1 MKNWYRVTITF
12 TMLLVIFALLITGF
26 QLAVYGDSHYGFY
39 KKEYEK
45 YRVTDDLNMK
55 IDNVM
60 AVTEHMMAYL
70 IGKEEKLSIV
80 TDVDGEHQDFFN
92 EQDRLHLADVRNL
105 FLGGLKLRNYAVML
119 ATILMIVLR
128 AKKADFRRLV
138 PLGYLQALFVY
149 LILTAILGVAMSI
162 DFTSCFTLFH
172 KLFFTN
178 NLWIFDTETD
188 YMIRMLPEGFFS
200 DMAFRILLTFGV
212 GVIILWAML
221 FIWNCICNRKR
232 SYMARTNKL

>member
-1 MKNWYRVTITF
+1 MKIWYRVTITIA
-12 TMLLVIFALLITGF
+12 MLLVIFALLITGF

-55 IDNVM
+55 LDNVM

-92 EQDRLHLADVRNL
+92 EQDRLHMADVRNL
-105 FLGGLKLRNYAVML
+105 FLGGLKLRNYAVIL
-119 ATILMIVLR
+119 AIILMIVLR

-138 PLGYLQALFVY
+138 PSGYLQALFVY
-149 LILTAILGVAMSI
+149 LILVVILGVAMSI

-178 NLWIFDTETD
+178 NLWIFDPETD

-200 DMAFRILLTFGV
+200 DMVIRV
-212 GVIILWAML
+212 GVI
-221 FIWNCICNRKR
+221 FIVLLAVPGVTAVVYSWKRKKKEISKTYKR
-232 SYMARTNKL
+232 V

>member
-1 MKNWYRVTITF
+1 MKIWYRVTITIA
-12 TMLLVIFALLITGF
+12 MLLVIFALLITGF

-105 FLGGLKLRNYAVML
+105 FLGGLKLRNYAVIL
-119 ATILMIVLR
+119 AIILMIVLR

-138 PLGYLQALFVY
+138 PSGYLQALFVY
-149 LILTAILGVAMSI
+149 LILAAILGVAMSI

-178 NLWIFDTETD
+178 NLWIFDPETD

-200 DMAFRILLTFGV
+200 DMVIRV
-212 GVIILWAML
+212 GVI
-221 FIWNCICNRKR
+221 FIVLLAVPGVTAVVYSWKRKKKEISKTYKR
-232 SYMARTNKL
+232 I

>member
-1 MKNWYRVTITF
+1 MKIWYRVTITIA
-12 TMLLVIFALLITGF
+12 MLLVIFALLITGF

-55 IDNVM
+55 LDNVM

-92 EQDRLHLADVRNL
+92 EQDRLHMADVRNL
-105 FLGGLKLRNYAVML
+105 FLGGLKLRNYAVIL
-119 ATILMIVLR
+119 AIILMIVLR

-138 PLGYLQALFVY
+138 PQGYLQALFVY
-149 LILTAILGVAMSI
+149 LILAAILGVAMSI

-178 NLWIFDTETD
+178 NLWIFDPETD

-200 DMAFRILLTFGV
+200 DMVIRV
-212 GVIILWAML
+212 GVI
-221 FIWNCICNRKR
+221 FIVLLAVPGVTAVVYSWKRKKKEISKTYKR
-232 SYMARTNKL
+232 I

>member
-1 MKNWYRVTITF
+1 MKIWYRVTITIA
-12 TMLLVIFALLITGF
+12 MLLVIFALLITGF

-92 EQDRLHLADVRNL
+92 EQDRLHMADVRNL
-105 FLGGLKLRNYAVML
+105 FLGGLKLRNYAVIL
-119 ATILMIVLR
+119 ATILMIVLM

-138 PLGYLQALFVY
+138 PQGYLQALFVY
-149 LILTAILGVAMSI
+149 LILAAILGVAMSI

-178 NLWIFDTETD
+178 NLWIFDPETD

-200 DMAFRILLTFGV
+200 DMVIRV
-212 GVIILWAML
+212 GVI
-221 FIWNCICNRKR
+221 FIVLLAVPGVTAVVYSWKRKKKEISKTYKR
-232 SYMARTNKL
+232 I

>member
-1 MKNWYRVTITF
+1 MKIWYRVTITIA
-12 TMLLVIFALLITGF
+12 MLLVIFALLITGF

-105 FLGGLKLRNYAVML
+105 FLGGLKLRNYAVIL
-119 ATILMIVLR
+119 ATILMIVLM

-138 PLGYLQALFVY
+138 PQGYLQALFVY
-149 LILTAILGVAMSI
+149 LILAAILGVAMSI

-178 NLWIFDTETD
+178 NLWIFDPETD

-200 DMAFRILLTFGV
+200 DMVIRV
-212 GVIILWAML
+212 GVI
-221 FIWNCICNRKR
+221 FIVLLAVPGVTAVVYSWKRKKKEISKTYKR
-232 SYMARTNKL
+232 V

>member
-1 MKNWYRVTITF
+1 MKIWYRVTITIA
-12 TMLLVIFALLITGF
+12 MLLVIFALLITGF

-55 IDNVM
+55 LDNVM

-80 TDVDGEHQDFFN
+80 TDVNGEHQDFFN
-92 EQDRLHLADVRNL
+92 EQDRLHMADVRNL
-105 FLGGLKLRNYAVML
+105 FLGGLKLRNYAVIL
-119 ATILMIVLR
+119 ATILMIVLM

-138 PLGYLQALFVY
+138 PQGYLQALFVY
-149 LILTAILGVAMSI
+149 LILAAILGVAMSI

-178 NLWIFDTETD
+178 NLWIFDPETD

-200 DMAFRILLTFGV
+200 DMVIRV
-212 GVIILWAML
+212 GVI
-221 FIWNCICNRKR
+221 FIVLLAVPGVTAVVYSWKRKKKEISKTYKR
-232 SYMARTNKL
+232 I

>member
-1 MKNWYRVTITF
+1 MKIWYRVTITF

-92 EQDRLHLADVRNL
+92 EQDRFHMGEVKDL
-105 FLGGLKLRNYAVML
+105 FLGGLKIRNIMLVAVLLILILL
-119 ATILMIVLR
+119 AARKADLIKLLPRAYFVTLGITGVITIVLGVLF
-128 AKKADFRRLV
+128 ASDFDKYFR
-138 PLGYLQALFVY
+138 
-149 LILTAILGVAMSI
+149 I
-162 DFTSCFTLFH
+162 FH
-172 KLFFTN
+172 EIFFDN
-178 NLWIFDTETD
+178 DQWMFDPATD
-188 YMIRMLPEGFFS
+188 YMIRMLPEGFFY
-200 DMAFRILLTFGV
+200 DFVFRIGGFFV
-212 GVIILWAML
+212 GSLAVLRVVSAVCI
-221 FIWNCICNRKR
+221 FIEKRKKK
-232 SYMARTNKL
+232 N

>member
-1 MKNWYRVTITF
+1 MKIWYRVTITIA
-12 TMLLVIFALLITGF
+12 MLLVIFALLITGF

-92 EQDRLHLADVRNL
+92 EQDRLHMADVRNL
-105 FLGGLKLRNYAVML
+105 FLGGLKLRNYAVIL
-119 ATILMIVLR
+119 AIILMIVLR

-138 PLGYLQALFVY
+138 PQGYLQALFVY
-149 LILTAILGVAMSI
+149 PILAAILGVAMSI

-178 NLWIFDTETD
+178 NLWIFDPETD

-200 DMAFRILLTFGV
+200 DMVIRV
-212 GVIILWAML
+212 GVI
-221 FIWNCICNRKR
+221 FIVLLAVPGVTAVVYSWKRKKKEISKTYKR
-232 SYMARTNKL
+232 V

>member
-1 MKNWYRVTITF
+1 MKIWYRVTITIA
-12 TMLLVIFALLITGF
+12 MLLVIFALLITGF

-92 EQDRLHLADVRNL
+92 EQDRLHMADVRNL
-105 FLGGLKLRNYAVML
+105 FLGGLKLRNYAVIL
-119 ATILMIVLR
+119 AIILMIVLR

-138 PLGYLQALFVY
+138 PSGYLQALFVY
-149 LILTAILGVAMSI
+149 LILVVILGVAMSI

-178 NLWIFDTETD
+178 NLWIFDPETD

-200 DMAFRILLTFGV
+200 DMVIRV
-212 GVIILWAML
+212 GVI
-221 FIWNCICNRKR
+221 FIVLLAVPGVTAVVYSWKRKKKEISKTYKR
-232 SYMARTNKL
+232 V

>member
-1 MKNWYRVTITF
+1 MKIWYRVTITIA
-12 TMLLVIFALLITGF
+12 MLLVIFALLITGF

-45 YRVTDDLNMK
+45 YRVTDNLNMK

-105 FLGGLKLRNYAVML
+105 FLGGLKLRNYAVIL
-119 ATILMIVLR
+119 ATILMIVLM

-138 PLGYLQALFVY
+138 PQGYLQALFVY
-149 LILTAILGVAMSI
+149 LILAAILGVAMSI

-178 NLWIFDTETD
+178 NLWIFDPETD

-200 DMAFRILLTFGV
+200 DMVIRV
-212 GVIILWAML
+212 GVI
-221 FIWNCICNRKR
+221 FIVLLAVPGVTAVVYSWKRKKKEISKTYKR
-232 SYMARTNKL
+232 I

>member
-1 MKNWYRVTITF
+1 MKQTQKISA
-12 TMLLVIFALLITGF
+12 VIMMFLLIGVLLLTSF
-26 QLAVYGDSHYGFY
+26 QVAIYGDSQYRFYEREY
-39 KKEYEK
+39 KKYQVADSLNMTMDNIMD
-45 YRVTDDLNMK
+45 VTDQ
-55 IDNVM
+55 
-60 AVTEHMMAYL
+60 MMAYL
-70 IGKEEKLSIV
+70 IGNKAELSVI
-80 TDVDGEHQDFFN
+80 TDVDGEIQDFFN

-105 FLGGLKLRNYAVML
+105 FLGGLKLRNYAVIL

-149 LILTAILGVAMSI
+149 LILAAILGVAMSI

-178 NLWIFDTETD
+178 NLWIFDPETD

-200 DMAFRILLTFGV
+200 DMVIRV
-212 GVIILWAML
+212 GVI
-221 FIWNCICNRKR
+221 FIVLLAVPGVAAVVYNWKWKKERN
-232 SYMARTNKL
+232 

>member
-1 MKNWYRVTITF
+1 MKQTQKISA
-12 TMLLVIFALLITGF
+12 VIMMFLLIGVLLLTSF
-26 QLAVYGDSHYGFY
+26 QVAIYGDSQYRFYEREY
-39 KKEYEK
+39 KKYQVADSLNMTMDNIMD
-45 YRVTDDLNMK
+45 VTDQ
-55 IDNVM
+55 
-60 AVTEHMMAYL
+60 MMAYL
-70 IGKEEKLSIV
+70 IGKKAELSVI
-80 TDVDGEHQDFFN
+80 TDVDGETQDFFN

-105 FLGGLKLRNYAVML
+105 FLGGLKLRNYAVIL

-149 LILTAILGVAMSI
+149 LILAAILGVAMSI

-178 NLWIFDTETD
+178 NLWIFDPETD

-200 DMAFRILLTFGV
+200 DMVIRV
-212 GVIILWAML
+212 GVI
-221 FIWNCICNRKR
+221 FIVLLAVPGVAAVVYNWKWKKERN
-232 SYMARTNKL
+232 

>member
-1 MKNWYRVTITF
+1 MKIWYRVTITIA
-12 TMLLVIFALLITGF
+12 MLLVIFALLITGF

-92 EQDRLHLADVRNL
+92 EQDRLHMADVRNL
-105 FLGGLKLRNYAVML
+105 FLGGLKLRNYALIL
-119 ATILMIVLR
+119 ATILMIVLM

-138 PLGYLQALFVY
+138 PQGYLQALFVY
-149 LILTAILGVAMSI
+149 LILAAILGVAMSI

-178 NLWIFDTETD
+178 NLWIFDPETD

-200 DMAFRILLTFGV
+200 DMVIRV
-212 GVIILWAML
+212 GVI
-221 FIWNCICNRKR
+221 FIVLLAVPGVTAVVYSWKRKKKEISKTYKR
-232 SYMARTNKL
+232 I

>member
-1 MKNWYRVTITF
+1 MKIWYRVTITIA
-12 TMLLVIFALLITGF
+12 MLLVIFALLITGF

-92 EQDRLHLADVRNL
+92 EQDRLHMADVRNL
-105 FLGGLKLRNYAVML
+105 FLGGLKLRNYAVIL
-119 ATILMIVLR
+119 ATILMIVLM

-138 PLGYLQALFVY
+138 PQGYLQALFVY
-149 LILTAILGVAMSI
+149 LILAAILGVAMSI

-178 NLWIFDTETD
+178 NLWIFDPETD

-200 DMAFRILLTFGV
+200 DMVIRV
-212 GVIILWAML
+212 GVI
-221 FIWNCICNRKR
+221 FIVLLAVPGVTAVVYSWKRKKKEI
-232 SYMARTNKL
+232 SKTYKKI

>member
-1 MKNWYRVTITF
+1 MKIWYRVTITIA
-12 TMLLVIFALLITGF
+12 MLLVIFALLITGF

-55 IDNVM
+55 LDNVM

-92 EQDRLHLADVRNL
+92 EQDRLHMADVRNL
-105 FLGGLKLRNYAVML
+105 FLGGLKLRNYAVIL
-119 ATILMIVLR
+119 AIILMIVLR

-138 PLGYLQALFVY
+138 PQGYLQALFVY
-149 LILTAILGVAMSI
+149 LILAAILGVAMSI

-178 NLWIFDTETD
+178 NLWIFDPETD

-200 DMAFRILLTFGV
+200 DMVIRV
-212 GVIILWAML
+212 GVI
-221 FIWNCICNRKR
+221 FIVLLAVPGVTAVVYSWKRKKKEISKTYKR
-232 SYMARTNKL
+232 V

>member
-1 MKNWYRVTITF
+1 MKIWYRVTITF

-45 YRVTDDLNMK
+45 YRVTDDL
-55 IDNVM
+55 
-60 AVTEHMMAYL
+60 

-92 EQDRLHLADVRNL
+92 EQDRLHLADVRKL
-105 FLGGLKLRNYAVML
+105 FLGGLKLRNYAVIL

-149 LILTAILGVAMSI
+149 LILAAILGVAMSI

-178 NLWIFDTETD
+178 NLWIFDPETD
-188 YMIRMLPEGFFS
+188 YMIRMLPEGFFL
-200 DMAFRILLTFGV
+200 DMVIRV
-212 GVIILWAML
+212 GVI
-221 FIWNCICNRKR
+221 FIVLLAVPGVAAVVYNWKWKKERN
-232 SYMARTNKL
+232 

>member
-1 MKNWYRVTITF
+1 MKIWYRVTITIA
-12 TMLLVIFALLITGF
+12 MLLVIFALLITGF

-55 IDNVM
+55 LDNVM

-92 EQDRLHLADVRNL
+92 EQDRLHMADVRNL
-105 FLGGLKLRNYAVML
+105 FLGGLKLRNYAVIL
-119 ATILMIVLR
+119 AIILMIVLM

-138 PLGYLQALFVY
+138 PQGYLQALFVY
-149 LILTAILGVAMSI
+149 LILAAILGVAMSI

-178 NLWIFDTETD
+178 NLWIFDPETD

-200 DMAFRILLTFGV
+200 DMVIRV
-212 GVIILWAML
+212 GVI
-221 FIWNCICNRKR
+221 FIVLLAVPGVTAVVYSWKRKKKEISKTYKR
-232 SYMARTNKL
+232 I

>member
-1 MKNWYRVTITF
+1 MKIWYRVTITF

-92 EQDRLHLADVRNL
+92 EQDRLHMADVRNL
-105 FLGGLKLRNYAVML
+105 FLGGLKLRNYAVIL
-119 ATILMIVLR
+119 AIILMIVLR

-138 PLGYLQALFVY
+138 PQGYLQALFVY
-149 LILTAILGVAMSI
+149 LTLAAILGVAMSI

-178 NLWIFDTETD
+178 NLWIFDPETD

-200 DMAFRILLTFGV
+200 DMVIRV
-212 GVIILWAML
+212 GVI
-221 FIWNCICNRKR
+221 FIVLLAVPGVTAVVYSWKRKKKEISKTYKR
-232 SYMARTNKL
+232 I

>member
-1 MKNWYRVTITF
+1 MKIWYRVTITF

-105 FLGGLKLRNYAVML
+105 FLGGLKLRNYAVIL

-128 AKKADFRRLV
+128 AKKQISEDWSDRIFA
-138 PLGYLQALFVY
+138 GAVY
-149 LILTAILGVAMSI
+149 LSYFDGNSGVALSI

-172 KLFFTN
+172 KFVF
-178 NLWIFDTETD
+178 
-188 YMIRMLPEGFFS
+188 Y
-200 DMAFRILLTFGV
+200 
-212 GVIILWAML
+212 
-221 FIWNCICNRKR
+221 K
-232 SYMARTNKL
+232 

>member
-1 MKNWYRVTITF
+1 MKIWYRVTITF

-80 TDVDGEHQDFFN
+80 TDVDACPG
-92 EQDRLHLADVRNL
+92 
-105 FLGGLKLRNYAVML
+105 
-119 ATILMIVLR
+119 IS
-128 AKKADFRRLV
+128 
-138 PLGYLQALFVY
+138 
-149 LILTAILGVAMSI
+149 LTALTSAPAEYANVVYVCLAM
-162 DFTSCFTLFH
+162 
-172 KLFFTN
+172 
-178 NLWIFDTETD
+178 
-188 YMIRMLPEGFFS
+188 
-200 DMAFRILLTFGV
+200 
-212 GVIILWAML
+212 
-221 FIWNCICNRKR
+221 
-232 SYMARTNKL
+232 

>member
-1 MKNWYRVTITF
+1 MKIWYRVTITIA
-12 TMLLVIFALLITGF
+12 MLLVIFALLITGF

-92 EQDRLHLADVRNL
+92 EQDRLHMADVRNL
-105 FLGGLKLRNYAVML
+105 FLGGLKLRNYAVIL
-119 ATILMIVLR
+119 ATILMIVLM

-138 PLGYLQALFVY
+138 PQGYLQALFVY
-149 LILTAILGVAMSI
+149 LILAAILGVAMSI

-178 NLWIFDTETD
+178 NLWIFDPETD
-188 YMIRMLPEGFFS
+188 YMIRMLPEGFFL
-200 DMAFRILLTFGV
+200 DMVIRV
-212 GVIILWAML
+212 GVI
-221 FIWNCICNRKR
+221 FIVLLAVPGVTAVVYSWKRKKKEISKTYKR
-232 SYMARTNKL
+232 V

>member
-1 MKNWYRVTITF
+1 MKIWYRVTITIA
-12 TMLLVIFALLITGF
+12 MLLVIFALLITGF

-105 FLGGLKLRNYAVML
+105 FLGGLKLRNYALIL
-119 ATILMIVLR
+119 ATILMIVLM

-138 PLGYLQALFVY
+138 PQGYLQALFVY
-149 LILTAILGVAMSI
+149 LILAAILGVAMSI

-178 NLWIFDTETD
+178 NLWIFDPETD

-200 DMAFRILLTFGV
+200 DMVIRV
-212 GVIILWAML
+212 GVI
-221 FIWNCICNRKR
+221 FIVLLAVPGVTAVVYSWKRKKKEISKTYKR
-232 SYMARTNKL
+232 I

>member
-1 MKNWYRVTITF
+1 MKIWYRVTITIA
-12 TMLLVIFALLITGF
+12 MLLVIFALLITGF

-55 IDNVM
+55 LDNVM

-92 EQDRLHLADVRNL
+92 EQDRLHMADVRNL
-105 FLGGLKLRNYAVML
+105 FLGGLKLRNYAVIL
-119 ATILMIVLR
+119 ATILMIVLM

-138 PLGYLQALFVY
+138 PQGYLQALFVY
-149 LILTAILGVAMSI
+149 LILAAILGVAMSI

-178 NLWIFDTETD
+178 NLWIFDPETD

-200 DMAFRILLTFGV
+200 DMVIRV
-212 GVIILWAML
+212 GVI
-221 FIWNCICNRKR
+221 FIVLLAVPGVTAVVYSWKRKKKEISKTYKR
-232 SYMARTNKL
+232 V

>member
-1 MKNWYRVTITF
+1 MKIWYRVTITIA
-12 TMLLVIFALLITGF
+12 MLLVIFALLITGF

-60 AVTEHMMAYL
+60 VVTEHMMAYL

-92 EQDRLHLADVRNL
+92 EQDRLHMADVRNL
-105 FLGGLKLRNYAVML
+105 FLGGLKLRNYAVIL
-119 ATILMIVLR
+119 ATILMIVLM

-138 PLGYLQALFVY
+138 PQGYLQALFVY
-149 LILTAILGVAMSI
+149 LILAAILGVAMSI

-178 NLWIFDTETD
+178 NLWIFDPETD

-200 DMAFRILLTFGV
+200 DMVIRV
-212 GVIILWAML
+212 GVI
-221 FIWNCICNRKR
+221 FIVLLAVPGVTAVVYSWKRKKKEISKTYKR
-232 SYMARTNKL
+232 I

>member
-1 MKNWYRVTITF
+1 MKIWYRVTITIA
-12 TMLLVIFALLITGF
+12 MLLVIFALLITGF

-105 FLGGLKLRNYAVML
+105 FLGGLKLRNYAVIL
-119 ATILMIVLR
+119 AIILMIVLR

-138 PLGYLQALFVY
+138 PQGYLQALFVY
-149 LILTAILGVAMSI
+149 LILAAILGVAMSI

-178 NLWIFDTETD
+178 NLWIFDPETD

-200 DMAFRILLTFGV
+200 DMVIRV
-212 GVIILWAML
+212 GVI
-221 FIWNCICNRKR
+221 FIVLLAVPGVTAVVYSWKRKKKEISKTYKR
-232 SYMARTNKL
+232 I